1 MASVDGLVMGRGS
14 YETVLSFE
22 PWPYENLVVVL
33 ARTMGDADVLNYL
46 KGSVRITVAMR
57 LCVMGD
63 LATDDWA
70 HAYVDGGLVVHSFLR
85 DGLISDH
92 YTRARTHF
100 SGQRPTVVRGT

>member
-1 MASVDGLVMGRGS
+1 MGRGS

-33 ARTMGDADVLNYL
+33 ARTMGDADVPNYL

-70 HAYVDGGLVVHSFLR
+70 HAHVDGGLVVHSFLR
-85 DGLISDH
+85 NGLISDH
-92 YTRARTHF
+92 YTLDL
-100 SGQRPTVVRGT
+100 